1 MQSHTITFN
10 KIIKK
15 KVIKFDKL
23 KLSWYNIKALLHNL
37 KMEATMKLNRIS
49 IIFSSIFFILLVVLV
64 LNAKSEL
71 GSISNQTQ
79 GTPIFI
85 NSDTIFFAED
95 IELKKGIGK
104 YKYKSENVS
113 DAQQSWK
120 IIGETPTAYTSFDQV
135 TSGFNIQFGET
146 GETPSVNDNI
156 PFDSTAVLG
165 RKGNRYRQKFFYYK
179 TTKSSGHHHSR
190 PSFGFIKA
198 WLKKGKL
205 KYMYV
210 IPKANEG
217 GLLANTDTYNDLRTT
232 MDASNKVEEV
242 ISLYT
247 SIRAGVETHATQG
260 NAVVKANK
268 KKLKCKFEKP

>member
-1 MQSHTITFN
+1 
-10 KIIKK
+10 
-15 KVIKFDKL
+15 
-23 KLSWYNIKALLHNL
+23 
-37 KMEATMKLNRIS
+37 MKLNRIS
-49 IIFSSIFFILLVVLV
+49 IISSCTFFLLLVVLV

-85 NSDTIFFAED
+85 NSDTIYFADD

-104 YKYKSENVS
+104 YKYKSENVA

-120 IIGETPTAYTSFDQV
+120 IIGETPTAYTNFNQV

-146 GETPSVNDNI
+146 GKSPSLNDNI
-156 PFDSTAVLG
+156 PFNPTAVLG
-165 RKGNRYRQKFFYYK
+165 RKGNRYRQKFFYYS
-179 TTKSSGHHHSR
+179 TAKSSSHSF

-198 WLKKGKL
+198 WLKNGKL

-217 GLLANTDTYNDLRTT
+217 NLLANTDTYNDLRNT
-232 MDASNKVEEV
+232 MDTSNKVEEV

-247 SIRAGVETHATQG
+247 SITAGLETHATQV
-260 NAVVKANK
+260 NAKIKANK